1 MSVVPVDNDV
11 LRTRLGQPIRGPS
24 AFGGTLK
31 RFVALTYTL
40 AVTDFKLRFF
50 GSVLGYLWQL
60 IRPLMLFGVL
70 YVVFTK
76 VLRVG
81 AGVPYY
87 SAVLVGNIVLY
98 TFWGEVTTAGVTCVA
113 DREAIVRKVQ
123 FPRLVI
129 PLAVTLTALF
139 NLALNLIAVA
149 IFIAASGAGF
159 HWTVI
164 EAPLLLFIFA
174 IFAAGVA
181 MILAALYVSFRDVK
195 PIWEVV
201 TQALYFGT
209 PILYPIEKMLPHAGL
224 AHLVMS
230 SPIAVVIVQFRHAVV
245 DPSAPSASQA
255 AGGWD
260 WLLVP
265 GAVWIGVV
273 VFGVWFFNRQAP
285 RIAEKL

>member
-1 MSVVPVDNDV
+1 MSAVPADDV
-11 LRTRLGQPIRGPS
+11 LTDRLGRPIRGPS
-24 AFGGTLK
+24 AFGGTLR
-31 RFVALTYTL
+31 RFLGLTYTL

-60 IRPLMLFGVL
+60 IRPLMIFGVL
-70 YVVFTK
+70 YVVFSK

-81 AGVPYY
+81 AGVQFY
-87 SAVLVGNIVLY
+87 SAVLVGNIVIY

-129 PLAVTLTALF
+129 PLAVTLTGLF

-149 IFIAASGAGF
+149 VFIAAAGAGF
-159 HWTVI
+159 HWTII
-164 EAPLLLFIFA
+164 EAPLLLFILA
-174 IFAAGVA
+174 VFAAAVA
-181 MILAALYVSFRDVK
+181 MVLAALYVSFRDVK

-209 PILYPIEKMLPHAGL
+209 PILYPIEKMLPHAGI
-224 AHLVMS
+224 AHAVMA
-230 SPIAVVIVQFRHAVV
+230 SPIAVVIVQFRHAVI
-245 DPSAPSASQA
+245 DPSAPSAAQA
-255 AGGWD
+255 AGGWA
-260 WLLVP
+260 WMLIP
-265 GAVWIGVV
+265 GAVWLATVI
-273 VFGVWFFNRQAP
+273 FGVWFYNRQAP

>member
-1 MSVVPVDNDV
+1 MSATPADDV
-11 LRTRLGQPIRGPS
+11 LTSRLGRPIRGPS
-24 AFGGTLK
+24 AFGGTVK
-31 RFVALTYTL
+31 RFFALTYTL

-60 IRPLMLFGVL
+60 IRPLMIFGVL
-70 YVVFTK
+70 YVVFSK
-76 VLRVG
+76 VLKVG
-81 AGVPYY
+81 VGVHFY

-98 TFWGEVTTAGVTCVA
+98 TFWGEVTTGGVTCVA

-129 PLAVTLTALF
+129 PLAVTLTGLF

-149 IFIAASGAGF
+149 VFIAVAGAGF
-159 HWTVI
+159 HWTII
-164 EAPLLLFIFA
+164 EAPLLLFVFA
-174 IFAAGVA
+174 VFAAGVA

-209 PILYPIEKMLPHAGL
+209 PILYPIEKMLPHAGI
-224 AHLVMS
+224 AHVVMS
-230 SPIAVVIVQFRHAVV
+230 SPIAVVIVQFRHAVI
-245 DPSAPSASQA
+245 DPQAPSAAQA
-255 AGGWD
+255 AGGWT
-260 WLLVP
+260 WMLLP
-265 GAVWIGVV
+265 GAVWLGVV
-273 VFGVWFFNRQAP
+273 VFGVWFYNRQAP